1 MKAVINRT
9 VEVIAINVILNG
21 CWLAVDGNLKV
32 VGISLTLFK
41 EHVFRVEYYNASGN
55 VTTICDLDGELPDWL
70 TDLIQS
76 RPEVGSTLDAKYH
89 GLFSEFLNQNIN
101 L

>member
-1 MKAVINRT
+1 MKATINR
-9 VEVIAINVILNG
+9 VIEVTSINVTLNG
-21 CWLAVDGNLKV
+21 CWLALDSNLKV

-55 VTTICDLDGELPDWL
+55 VTTICDLDGELPGWL
-70 TDLIQS
+70 TALIQS
-76 RPEVGSTLDAKYH
+76 RPEVGSVLDAKYH